1 MIRLD
6 PYYPPQ
12 CHVFEMTP
20 GALICDSP
28 VAGGNEGVGYEPWS
42 L

>member
-12 CHVFEMTP
+12 CHVIEMTP